1 MEKEIL
7 ERIEENK
14 NIFSYEEL
22 LQIRKNYDLISK
34 IYLLAL
40 IDMEILKI
48 D

>member
-7 ERIEENK
+7 ERIKENK
-14 NIFSYEEL
+14 NMFSYEEL

-40 IDMEILKI
+40 VDMKHLK
-48 D
+48 